1 MITIGIYEY
10 SIKVRIL
17 ISYFQI
23 NVWNWEFLIAM
34 VWQLCKIWLWNKI
47 FFFVSHNSIHKNN
60 QLRKTTTILCTWESK
75 GEGRSDRYISTIQN
89 LYCLYYYLYLKKI
102 NSFASNILSCS
113 FVLNLHGHGET
124 FQSSIRSSSC
134 TMYPQHFIP
143 TRSKSLTPPQ
153 LTATTFFPSHI
164 HPYLERH
171 CQRHR

>member
-1 MITIGIYEY
+1 MY
-10 SIKVRIL
+10 VRK
-17 ISYFQI
+17 Q
-23 NVWNWEFLIAM
+23 
-34 VWQLCKIWLWNKI
+34 
-47 FFFVSHNSIHKNN
+47 
-60 QLRKTTTILCTWESK
+60 

-124 FQSSIRSSSC
+124 FQSGIRSSSY

-143 TRSKSLTPPQ
+143 TRSKSLAPPQ
-153 LTATTFFPSHI
+153 LTTKTVFPSQI
-164 HPYLERH
+164 HPYLERFTFKRQNRYRQH